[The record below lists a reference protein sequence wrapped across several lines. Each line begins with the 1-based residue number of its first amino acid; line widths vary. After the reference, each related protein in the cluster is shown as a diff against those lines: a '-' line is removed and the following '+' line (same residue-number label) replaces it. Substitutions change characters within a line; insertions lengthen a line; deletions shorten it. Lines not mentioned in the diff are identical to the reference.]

1 MIVLLVAL
9 FISTLGIGII
19 LPILPF
25 YAAEMDASG
34 FWIGLIFS
42 GFFIAQFISTP
53 IAGRISDRLGQ
64 KSFIASGLVIYAV
77 SSVGFIAADNLLS
90 LTILRLGQGIAAGMI
105 IPIAQAY
112 TGYISPDR
120 REGRYMGIFSF
131 VLFTGFGLGPAMGG
145 ILKDLFCTNAGI
157 YALSMLTLSAFF
169 IVLIWLPNRKVHQK
183 NRSSFKKAYHELIK
197 NRVISGMIVLR
208 FTIAISRGAIFVL
221 IPFFVQDRLHLS
233 SSEIG
238 MVISGNIMATAIL
251 QIPCGLLADR
261 ANRRMLVIIGA
272 LFLSGLMFI
281 LPTVQSFSQ
290 IIVFSILFG
299 ACGAL
304 VLPAATALMV
314 EEGRLYGMGAVMG
327 LFRTS
332 MNLGLVCGPLIAG
345 WMADAMY
352 FDNIFHLFGV
362 LAIFGTFYFALNS
375 KSSIKDENLG
385 LT

>member
-1 MIVLLVAL
+1 
-9 FISTLGIGII
+9 
-19 LPILPF
+19 
-25 YAAEMDASG
+25 
-34 FWIGLIFS
+34 
-42 GFFIAQFISTP
+42 
-53 IAGRISDRLGQ
+53 
-64 KSFIASGLVIYAV
+64 
-77 SSVGFIAADNLLS
+77 
-90 LTILRLGQGIAAGMI
+90 
-105 IPIAQAY
+105 
-112 TGYISPDR
+112 
-120 REGRYMGIFSF
+120 
-131 VLFTGFGLGPAMGG
+131 
-145 ILKDLFCTNAGI
+145 
-157 YALSMLTLSAFF
+157 
-169 IVLIWLPNRKVHQK
+169 
-183 NRSSFKKAYHELIK
+183 
-197 NRVISGMIVLR
+197 
-208 FTIAISRGAIFVL
+208 
-221 IPFFVQDRLHLS
+221 
-233 SSEIG
+233 
-238 MVISGNIMATAIL
+238 
-251 QIPCGLLADR
+251 
-261 ANRRMLVIIGA
+261 
-272 LFLSGLMFI
+272 MFI